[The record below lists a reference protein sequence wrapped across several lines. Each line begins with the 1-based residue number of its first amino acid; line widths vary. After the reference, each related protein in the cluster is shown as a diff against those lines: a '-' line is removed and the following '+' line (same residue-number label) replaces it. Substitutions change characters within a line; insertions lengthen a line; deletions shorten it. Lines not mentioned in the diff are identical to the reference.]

1 MKMLKENCTLGK
13 YDSIVAIMR
22 IAVDYEYMDMESKTK
37 MGCGSEASAGNNI
50 SCHSFLSETDYD
62 HLEMYLQTGI
72 DELSY
77 FHLLFKVF
85 LHFLNIRAITVS
97 IIESGISAPLIMIM
111 YEITMTIV
119 ADYDHMEIA
128 ITVSVE
134 TIDSEFSDPLHM
146 LMDEIA
152 VDYDHIKMDFQNG
165 IEELLS

>member
-50 SCHSFLSETDYD
+50 SCHSFLSE
-62 HLEMYLQTGI
+62 I
-72 DELSY
+72 
-77 FHLLFKVF
+77 
-85 LHFLNIRAITVS
+85 S

-119 ADYDHMEIA
+119 ADYDHMEMYFQIGVDELFYFQFPFKVFIHFLNIRA

-134 TIDSEFSDPLHM
+134 TIGS
-146 LMDEIA
+146 
-152 VDYDHIKMDFQNG
+152 
-165 IEELLS
+165 

>member
-50 SCHSFLSETDYD
+50 SCHSFLSE
-62 HLEMYLQTGI
+62 I
-72 DELSY
+72 
-77 FHLLFKVF
+77 
-85 LHFLNIRAITVS
+85 S

-119 ADYDHMEIA
+119 ADYDHMEMYFQIGVDELFYFQFPFKVFIHFLNIRA

-134 TIDSEFSDPLHM
+134 TIGSQIVIDSQTSPNCDLKQWRGVKSIPFKNSNC
-146 LMDEIA
+146 
-152 VDYDHIKMDFQNG
+152 DYCDSF
-165 IEELLS
+165 